1 MIVRQ
6 VDLES
11 EDGRSMTC
19 NVDDRPDLKVG
30 VWLSLNHPVGVERA
44 GDYSALLSRKWRIMR
59 LGERRG
65 KPRQDWKVGGLS

>member
-11 EDGRSMTC
+11 VESPVRMTT
-19 NVDDRPDLKVG
+19 NVEDRPDLKVG
-30 VWLSLNHPVGVERA
+30 AVLTLVDPLTKETHPR
-44 GDYSALLSRKWRIMR
+44 RWRIMR
-59 LGERRG
+59 LGERRA